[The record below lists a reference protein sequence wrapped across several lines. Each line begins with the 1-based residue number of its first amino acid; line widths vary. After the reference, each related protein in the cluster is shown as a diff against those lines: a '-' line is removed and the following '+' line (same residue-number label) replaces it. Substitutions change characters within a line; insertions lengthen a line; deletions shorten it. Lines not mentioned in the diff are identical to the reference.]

1 MAKTTPNDYDV
12 LASQLRQAKQTVA
25 GLLHEFAHLEREVR
39 TINKT
44 LMKLEGCTVWSLASD
59 TAINPL
65 IAETCDGKKKESN
78 NS

>member
-1 MAKTTPNDYDV
+1 MTKTISNDYDV
-12 LASQLRQAKQTVA
+12 LANQLRQAKQTMA

-44 LMKLEGCTVWSLASD
+44 LMKLEGCTAW
-59 TAINPL
+59 N
-65 IAETCDGKKKESN
+65 IAEDLEINIELSEGYDGKKKESN

>member
-12 LASQLRQAKQTVA
+12 LANHLRQAKQTMV

-44 LMKLEGCTVWSLASD
+44 LMKLEGCTAW
-59 TAINPL
+59 N
-65 IAETCDGKKKESN
+65 IAEDLSINQVISEG
-78 NS
+78 